1 MARLNTFYLAPPS
14 WREPFILDGEEAHH
28 LIRVLR
34 GKTGQD
40 IRLMDGQGRSG
51 IFRISGVDKKEVHL
65 SRISD
70 TQAPA
75 SPHPLAL
82 AVGWSKNARRGF
94 LLEKAVEL
102 GAPAIWFW
110 TAERSQGETPDRAK
124 ETWER
129 QLVAAAKQC
138 GALWFPEIRTLS
150 GSSELIRESAEHAS
164 RILCWEQEETHLIH
178 PDDLTHSGGTVAVL
192 GPEGGLDEN
201 EAQLFQDHGFA
212 PKSLG
217 PSILRFET
225 AALFL
230 LSLRLWGSAQAFTA
244 K

>member
-14 WREPFILDGEEAHH
+14 WREPFVLDGEEAHH

-34 GKTGQD
+34 AKVGQD
-40 IRLMDGQGRSG
+40 IRLMDGQGRTG
-51 IFRISGVDKKEVHL
+51 VFRIANVGKKEVHV
-65 SRISD
+65 SKISD
-70 TQAPA
+70 SRA
-75 SPHPLAL
+75 SMQEHPLIL

-102 GAPAIWFW
+102 GAAGIWFW
-110 TAERSQGETPDRAK
+110 TAARSQGESPDQTK
-124 ETWER
+124 ETWDR

-138 GALWFPEIRTLS
+138 GALWLPEIRTLA
-150 GSSELIRESAEHAS
+150 GPRELIRETTDLDSH
-164 RILCWEQEETHLIH
+164 ILCWEQEQTSLLH

-192 GPEGGLDEN
+192 GPEGGLDEE
-201 EAQLFQDHGFA
+201 EARLFQDHGFA
-212 PKSLG
+212 PRSLG

-230 LSLRLWGSAQAFTA
+230 LSLRLWGSTHADTA